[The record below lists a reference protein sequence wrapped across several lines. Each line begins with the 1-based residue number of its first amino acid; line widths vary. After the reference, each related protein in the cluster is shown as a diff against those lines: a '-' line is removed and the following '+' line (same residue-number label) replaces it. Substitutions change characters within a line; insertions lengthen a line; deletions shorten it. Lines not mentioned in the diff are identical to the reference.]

1 MTNEQRIEEIM
12 RLIREY
18 AKLSDEEI
26 DSEKLITQAAELVEQ
41 KFGS

>member
-18 AKLSDEEI
+18 EKLSDEEI
-26 DSEKLITQAAELVEQ
+26 DTEKLITQAGELIEQ
-41 KFGS
+41 RFGS